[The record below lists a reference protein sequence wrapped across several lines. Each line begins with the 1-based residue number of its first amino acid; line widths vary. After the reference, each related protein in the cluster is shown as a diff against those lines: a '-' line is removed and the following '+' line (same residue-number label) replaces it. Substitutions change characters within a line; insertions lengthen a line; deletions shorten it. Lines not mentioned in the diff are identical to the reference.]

1 VHGPRSRAQDGL
13 RERARRRESRG
24 ATAPGIAERRGRG
37 EHIVRTL
44 RFAICSA
51 DSEDRILADYQ
62 RRYEAEVEYE
72 IEAIRHGDEGPV
84 SRKCMTPSVVMES
97 ADVGK
102 ATLVQRTTLLRNLES
117 GIYMTKHL
125 VQQSVATLDRL
136 AELDADAKSEAQKFR
151 GV

>member
-1 VHGPRSRAQDGL
+1 
-13 RERARRRESRG
+13 
-24 ATAPGIAERRGRG
+24 
-37 EHIVRTL
+37 
-44 RFAICSA
+44 
-51 DSEDRILADYQ
+51 
-62 RRYEAEVEYE
+62 
-72 IEAIRHGDEGPV
+72 
-84 SRKCMTPSVVMES
+84 MTPSAVMES
-97 ADVGK
+97 ADVRK